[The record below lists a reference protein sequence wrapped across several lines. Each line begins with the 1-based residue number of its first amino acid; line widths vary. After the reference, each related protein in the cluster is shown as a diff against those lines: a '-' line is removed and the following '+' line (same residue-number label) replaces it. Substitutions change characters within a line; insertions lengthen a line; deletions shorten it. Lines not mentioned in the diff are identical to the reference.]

1 MLYFS
6 VLHVGELLSSFNCF
20 THVSVLYFIY
30 LFKLLHSCICAL
42 FFSVLHVSELSCLGK
57 KLYTF
62 KFKIVSLMYLC
73 SVLHVNAILKRAEQ

>member
-30 LFKLLHSCICAL
+30 LFKLLMYLCFI
-42 FFSVLHVSELSCLGK
+42 FSVLHVSELSCLGK